1 MRVAFSTLGC
11 KVNQYETSAMTE
23 LFLQAGH
30 SVVPFEE
37 AAEIYIVN
45 TCTVTLT
52 ADKKSR
58 QMIARA
64 HTLAPEAPII
74 VLGCYSEVSSEK
86 VASLPGVK
94 AVLGTEGRLD
104 IVSTAEALL
113 LGNEPVLSR
122 TPPFKRKEFETLS
135 AVADSRTRATLKIQ
149 DGCDRFCTY
158 CAIPLARG
166 ALRSRT
172 EESCLAEIRSLRER
186 GYKETVLTGIELS
199 LYGKDLKNG
208 STLGDILQKMAA
220 VGTERI
226 RLGSLD
232 PTVVDERFADI
243 CASLPSLCRQFHL
256 ALQSGSGTVLER
268 MRRSYTPESY
278 RNAVRLLRERM
289 PEAGIT
295 TDVIAGFPG
304 ETEQEHSETEAFIRE
319 IGFSRLHVFPYSRRP
334 GTKAD
339 AMPGQLSAK
348 EKEARARRLI
358 AIGSKL
364 EEAFIEKQLGSL
376 VQVLAEE
383 DGTGYSGNYIRVRT
397 EAAEGTVVTM
407 RLTGREGSLAL
418 GKEI

>member
-11 KVNQYETSAMTE
+11 KVNQYESSAMAA
-23 LFLQAGH
+23 LFESAGH
-30 SVVPFEE
+30 TVVPFEE
-37 AAEIYIVN
+37 PADVYIVN

-64 HTLAPEAPII
+64 HALSPEAPVI
-74 VLGCYSEVSSEK
+74 VLGCYSETAKEK
-86 VASLPGVK
+86 VASLPGVQ

-104 IVSTAEALL
+104 IVKTAEALAA
-113 LGNEPVLSR
+113 GIVPQF
-122 TPPFKRKEFETLS
+122 THTAPFKRKEFEELS

-158 CAIPLARG
+158 CAIPFARG

-172 EESCLAEIRSLRER
+172 PESCLREICSIKER

-199 LYGKDLKNG
+199 LYGRDLKNG
-208 STLGDILQKMAA
+208 TDLASILKAMAEC
-220 VGTERI
+220 GTERI

-256 ALQSGSGTVLER
+256 SLQSGSDTVLQR
-268 MRRSYTPESY
+268 MRRGYTANGF
-278 RNAVRLLRERM
+278 RRAVRLLRERM

-304 ETEQEHSETEAFIRE
+304 ETEQEHCETEAFIKE

-339 AMPGQLSAK
+339 AMPGQLSMK
-348 EKEARARRLI
+348 EKETRARRLI
-358 AIGSKL
+358 MIGTTL
-364 EEAFIEKQLGSL
+364 EEAFIDTQLGSE

-383 DGTGYSGNYIRVRT
+383 DGAGYTGNYIRVRT
-397 EAAEGTVVTM
+397 PAREGEIITM
-407 RLTGREGSLAL
+407 RLTGREGTLAL

>member
-1 MRVAFSTLGC
+1 MRVAFFTLGC
-11 KVNQYETSAMTE
+11 KVNQYETSAMAA
-23 LFLQAGH
+23 LFINAGH
-30 SVVPFEE
+30 EVVSAEE
-37 AAEIYIVN
+37 AADIYIVN

-64 HTLAPEAPII
+64 HTLNPDAPVIA
-74 VLGCYSEVSSEK
+74 VGCYSETSRDKVS
-86 VASLPGVK
+86 ALNGVM
-94 AVLGTEGRLD
+94 AVLGTEGRTE
-104 IVSTAEALL
+104 IVKIAEELL
-113 LGNEPVLSR
+113 HGKAMLPTHTE
-122 TPPFKRKEFETLS
+122 PFKRKVFEELS

-158 CAIPLARG
+158 CAIPFARG
-166 ALRSRT
+166 ALRSRSP
-172 EESCLAEIRSLRER
+172 ESCIREIRSLKER
-186 GYKETVLTGIELS
+186 GYRETVLTGIELS

-208 STLGDILQKMAA
+208 TDLAAIIEKMAA
-220 VGTERI
+220 EGMERI

-232 PTVVDERFADI
+232 PTVVNERFADI

-256 ALQSGSGTVLER
+256 SLQSGSGTVLER
-268 MRRSYTPESY
+268 MRRGYTPDEY
-278 RNAVRLLRERM
+278 RHAVALLRERM

-304 ETEQEHSETEAFIRE
+304 ETEEEHCETEAFIKD

-339 AMPGQLSAK
+339 AMSGQLSMK
-348 EKEARARRLI
+348 EKEARAHRLI
-358 AIGSKL
+358 RIGESL
-364 EEAFIEKQLGSL
+364 EESFIDSQLGCT

-397 EAAEGTVVTM
+397 AAREGDIVNM
-407 RLTGREGSLAL
+407 RLCGREGTLAL
-418 GKEI
+418 GKEL

>member
-11 KVNQYETSAMTE
+11 KVNQYETSAME
-23 LFLQAGH
+23 EMFLRAGH
-30 SVVPFEE
+30 TVVAFDEP
-37 AAEIYIVN
+37 ADVYIVN
-45 TCTVTLT
+45 TCTVTMT

-64 HTLAPEAPII
+64 HALSPEAPVIA
-74 VLGCYSEVSSEK
+74 LGCYSEVSREK
-86 VASLPGVK
+86 VCELPGVR
-94 AVLGTEGRLD
+94 AVLGTEGRLG
-104 IVSTAEALL
+104 IVKTAEALL
-113 LGNEPVLSR
+113 GGETPELIP
-122 TPPFKRKEFETLS
+122 TPPFKRKEFEELN

-172 EESCLAEIRSLRER
+172 PESCIREIRSLKER

-208 STLGDILQKMAA
+208 VDLGSILKDMAQ
-220 VGTERI
+220 TDMERI

-256 ALQSGSGTVLER
+256 SLQSGSDTVLAR
-268 MRRSYTPESY
+268 MRRGYSTEGY
-278 RNAVRLLRERM
+278 RLAVSLLRERM

-304 ETEQEHSETEAFIRE
+304 ETEQEHCETEAFLNE
-319 IGFSRLHVFPYSRRP
+319 IAFSRIHVFPYSRRP

-339 AMPGQLSAK
+339 AMPGQLSMK
-348 EKEARARRLI
+348 EKEARARKLI
-358 AIGSKL
+358 RIGNVLEAAFIDKQIGSTV
-364 EEAFIEKQLGSL
+364 S
-376 VQVLAEE
+376 VLCEE
-383 DGTGYSGNYIRVRT
+383 DGSGYSGNYIRVRT
-397 EAAEGTVVTM
+397 AAKEGETVNM
-407 RLTGREGSLAL
+407 RLTGREGTLAL

>member
-11 KVNQYETSAMTE
+11 KVNQYETSAME
-23 LFLQAGH
+23 ALFLRAGH
-30 SVVPFEE
+30 TVVPFDSP
-37 AAEIYIVN
+37 ADVYIVN

-64 HTLAPEAPII
+64 HALSPEAPVIA
-74 VLGCYSEVSSEK
+74 LGCYSEVSEGT
-86 VASLPGVK
+86 VASLKGVK
-94 AVLGTEGRLD
+94 AVLGTEGRLS
-104 IVSTAEALL
+104 IVETAEALYR
-113 LGNEPVLSR
+113 GETPDIVR
-122 TPPFKRKEFETLS
+122 TAPFKRKEFEELS

-166 ALRSRT
+166 ALRSRMK
-172 EESCLAEIRSLRER
+172 ESCVREIRSLKER

-208 STLGDILQKMAA
+208 TDLVSVLKDMA
-220 VGTERI
+220 GTGMERI

-232 PTVVDERFADI
+232 PTVVDERFADT

-256 ALQSGSGTVLER
+256 SLQSGSDTVLAR
-268 MRRSYTPESY
+268 MRRGYDTEGY
-278 RNAVRLLRERM
+278 RRAVRLLRERM

-304 ETEQEHSETEAFIRE
+304 ETEAEHCETEAFVKE

-339 AMPGQLSAK
+339 AMPGQLSGK
-348 EKEARARRLI
+348 EKEARAGRLI
-358 AIGSKL
+358 RIGEAL
-364 EEAFIEKQLGSL
+364 ETAFIDKQLGST
-376 VQVLAEE
+376 VSVLAEE
-383 DGTGYSGNYIRVRT
+383 DGSGYSTNYIRVRT
-397 EAAEGTVVTM
+397 SAREGEIVNIC
-407 RLTGREGSLAL
+407 LTGREGTLAF
-418 GKEI
+418 GKEL

>member
-11 KVNQYETSAMTE
+11 KVNQYESSAMAA
-23 LFLQAGH
+23 LFQNAGH
-30 SVVPFEE
+30 TVVPFGE
-37 AAEIYIVN
+37 AADIYIVN

-64 HTLAPEAPII
+64 HTLSPEAPVIA
-74 VLGCYSEVSSEK
+74 LGCYSETSREK
-86 VASLPGVK
+86 VASLSGVK
-94 AVLGTEGRLD
+94 AVLGTEGRTD
-104 IVSTAEALL
+104 IVRIAEELL
-113 LGNEPVLSR
+113 SGRIVSLPHTE
-122 TPPFKRKEFETLS
+122 PFKRKEFEELS

-158 CAIPLARG
+158 CAIPFARG

-172 EESCLAEIRSLRER
+172 PESCVREIRSLKER

-199 LYGKDLKNG
+199 LYGKDLKDG
-208 STLGDILQKMAA
+208 TDLGEVLRRMAEN
-220 VGTERI
+220 GTERI

-232 PTVVDERFADI
+232 PAVVTERFADI

-256 ALQSGSGTVLER
+256 ALQSGSETVLQR
-268 MRRSYTPESY
+268 MRRGYTLDGY
-278 RNAVRLLRERM
+278 RRAVRLIRERM

-304 ETEQEHSETEAFIRE
+304 ETEQEHCETESFIQE

-339 AMPGQLSAK
+339 AMPGQLPMK
-348 EKEARARRLI
+348 EKEARTRRLI
-358 AIGSKL
+358 TIGEAL
-364 EEAFIEKQLGSL
+364 EGAFIDKQLGST
-376 VQVLAEE
+376 VEVLAEE

-397 EAAEGTVVTM
+397 AAGEGEIVTM
-407 RLTGREGSLAL
+407 RLTGRDGTLAQ
-418 GKEI
+418 GKEL